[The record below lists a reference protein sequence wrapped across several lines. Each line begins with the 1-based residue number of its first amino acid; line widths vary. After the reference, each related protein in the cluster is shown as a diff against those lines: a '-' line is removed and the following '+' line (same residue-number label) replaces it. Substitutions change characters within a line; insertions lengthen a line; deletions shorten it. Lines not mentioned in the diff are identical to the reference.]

1 MPFPACGAFRCRQ
14 PMHFIVFPRRPI
26 RWRFHRV
33 SSGGHC
39 DRGREEATDFKDA
52 SNHHAACH
60 KAAIGD
66 QISPSSGPP
75 GTEFLDAET
84 GRQKQSAK
92 RANARRDQ
100 NPGSERS
107 EIPAETPYLASYRKR
122 AACGDWMV
130 GATEVPEISINNNL
144 HEGQG
149 DNGPLK
155 RNGYFEDHP
164 HLYRPSSPLAGR
176 LSDV

>member
-1 MPFPACGAFRCRQ
+1 MEGARDQVTATVGGKKRQ
-14 PMHFIVFPRRPI
+14 ISKMQ
-26 RWRFHRV
+26 
-33 SSGGHC
+33 
-39 DRGREEATDFKDA
+39 ATTMQLA
-52 SNHHAACH
+52 T